1 MSNLNITTIKNAKK
15 NVGILDVDQ
24 MPYKRHSQDI
34 AEELKVVRGVLAD
47 YERRTEQNADTC
59 PSTLFAIH
67 CLKDDL
73 KWLEK
78 QFIAAELHEK
88 QQKQLS

>member
-1 MSNLNITTIKNAKK
+1 MSKQSITTVKESDFLH
-15 NVGILDVDQ
+15 VEQ
-24 MPYKRHSQDI
+24 MPYKRRSQDI
-34 AEELKVVRGVLAD
+34 AKELEVVRGVLTG
-47 YERRTEQNADTC
+47 YESLTEQNSATC
-59 PSTLFAIH
+59 PSTLFAIC

-88 QQKQLS
+88 QI